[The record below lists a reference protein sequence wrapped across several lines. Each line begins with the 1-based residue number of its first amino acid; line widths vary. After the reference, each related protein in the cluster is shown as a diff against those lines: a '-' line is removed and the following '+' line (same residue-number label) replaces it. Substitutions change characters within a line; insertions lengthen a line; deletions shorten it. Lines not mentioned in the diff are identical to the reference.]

1 VFKNIFLASYPKSGN
16 TWLRAIIGNLY
27 NFDKEFS
34 LKTLKSIPLLSLK
47 KNFNEFENKIY
58 SDHNVLHFDWVSEN
72 IIECQ
77 KILNN
82 KSNHLNIYKTHSVRH
97 KKFTNETVNAGFIYI
112 VRDPRDIVISFRN
125 FSGKKIDEIIN
136 ELIFQK
142 KLMINTN
149 GAKELLST
157 WDLHVQSWL
166 NYNTVPR
173 LIIKYEDLKL
183 NSKEVVLNIK
193 EFLNKIYK
201 SDICLSDQQIDKI
214 IENTNFNNLR
224 KLENQNGFDE
234 ATKHSKFFRSG
245 NSNQWKDILSKTQLQ
260 LIENNLQK
268 LMKYFNYI

>member
-1 VFKNIFLASYPKSGN
+1 MLKNIFLASYPKSGN
-16 TWLRAIIGNLY
+16 TWIRAIVGNLY

-34 LKTLKSIPLLSLK
+34 LKSLKSIPLLSIK
-47 KNFNEFENKIY
+47 KHFNEFENKIF
-58 SDHNVLHFDWVSEN
+58 SDNNVLHFDWVSQN

-82 KSNHLNIYKTHSVRH
+82 KPNHLNIFKTHSVRH

-112 VRDPRDIVISFRN
+112 VRDPRDIVVSFKY
-125 FSGKKIDEIIN
+125 FSGKNFDEIIN

-149 GAKELLST
+149 GAMELLST

-173 LIIKYEDLKL
+173 LIIKYEDLKS
-183 NSKEVVLNIK
+183 NPKEIVLNII
-193 EFLNKIYK
+193 EFFNKIYK
-201 SDICLSDQQIDKI
+201 LNIDLSDQQIDKI
-214 IENTNFNNLR
+214 IINTNFNNLK
-224 KLENQNGFDE
+224 KLENQKGFDE
-234 ATKHSKFFRSG
+234 ASQHSKFFRSG
-245 NSNQWKDILSKTQLQ
+245 NSNQWKDVLSIPQLQ
-260 LIENNLQK
+260 LIENNLQT

>member
-1 VFKNIFLASYPKSGN
+1 MFKNIFLASYPKSGN

-27 NFDKEFS
+27 NFDKEFN
-34 LKTLKSIPLLSLK
+34 LKTLKSIPLLSIK
-47 KNFNEFENKIY
+47 KNFDEFHNKIY
-58 SDHNVLHFDWVSEN
+58 SDNNVLHFDWVSEN

-82 KSNHLNIYKTHSVRH
+82 KSNHLNIFKTHSVRH

-112 VRDPRDIVISFRN
+112 VRDPRDIVVSFKN
-125 FSGKKIDEIIN
+125 FSGKKFDEIIN
-136 ELIFQK
+136 ELLFQK

-149 GAKELLST
+149 GAMELLST

-173 LIIKYEDLKL
+173 LIIKYEDLKS
-183 NSKEVVLNIK
+183 NPKEIVLNIK

-201 SDICLSDQQIDKI
+201 LNIDLSDQQIDKI
-214 IENTNFNNLR
+214 IENTNFNNLK

-234 ATKHSKFFRSG
+234 ASKHSKFFRSG

-260 LIENNLQK
+260 LIENNLQT
-268 LMKYFNYI
+268 LMRYFNYI